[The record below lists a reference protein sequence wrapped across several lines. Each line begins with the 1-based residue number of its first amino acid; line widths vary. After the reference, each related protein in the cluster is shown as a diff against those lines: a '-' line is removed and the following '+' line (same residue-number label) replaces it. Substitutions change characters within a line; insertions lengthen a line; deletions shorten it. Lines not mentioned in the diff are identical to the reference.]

1 MAPRA
6 PGMGRGMASESSAQ
20 PVLEELD
27 RAECLRL
34 IAPGGVG
41 RVAYDD
47 GEGPTVV
54 PVNYAVD
61 GAAVIF
67 RTSESARL
75 NRSLLTIVPG
85 GQVRAAFEVD
95 RIDSASRE
103 GWSVL
108 LRGGAH
114 PLSDEERES
123 CARVD
128 PWPAGDRG
136 AWFSLAATEIS
147 GRRLRRP

>member
-1 MAPRA
+1 
-6 PGMGRGMASESSAQ
+6 MASESSAQ

-61 GAAVIF
+61 GDSVIF

-95 RIDSASRE
+95 RIDSATRE

-114 PLSDEERES
+114 PLSEDERES
-123 CARVD
+123 VARVD

-147 GRRLRRP
+147 GRRLHRP

>member
-1 MAPRA
+1 MADEPA
-6 PGMGRGMASESSAQ
+6 AKPI
-20 PVLEELD
+20 LEDLD
-27 RAECLRL
+27 RAECMRL

-61 GAAVIF
+61 GESVVF
-67 RTSESARL
+67 RTSVSGRL
-75 NRSLLTIVPG
+75 SRSLLTAITG
-85 GQVRAAFEVD
+85 GNVRAAFEVD
-95 RIDSASRE
+95 RLDEASRS

-114 PLSDEERES
+114 RLSDEERD
-123 CARVD
+123 AAVRVD
-128 PWPAGDRG
+128 PWPGDERE
-136 AWFSLAATEIS
+136 AWFRLPAAEVS
-147 GRRLRRP
+147 GRRLRSSP

>member
-1 MAPRA
+1 
-6 PGMGRGMASESSAQ
+6 MASESAAR

-34 IAPGGVG
+34 IAPGGIG

-54 PVNYAVD
+54 PVNYVVD
-61 GAAVIF
+61 GESVIF

-75 NRSLLTIVPG
+75 NRSLLALVPS
-85 GQVRAAFEVD
+85 GQVRAAFEID
-95 RIDSASRE
+95 RFDPVTRE

-114 PLSDEERES
+114 ALSDEERES
-123 CARVD
+123 AIRVE
-128 PWPAGDRG
+128 PWAPGERG
-136 AWFSLAATEIS
+136 AWFCLAATEIS
-147 GRRLRRP
+147 GRRLHRS

>member
-1 MAPRA
+1 MAP
-6 PGMGRGMASESSAQ
+6 ESSEQ
-20 PVLEELD
+20 PALEELD

-47 GEGPTVV
+47 GEGPAVV
-54 PVNYAVD
+54 PVNYTVD
-61 GAAVIF
+61 GESVLF
-67 RTSESARL
+67 RTSVSGRL
-75 NRSLLTIVPG
+75 NRSLLSAVTG

-95 RIDSASRE
+95 HFDEGSRT

-114 PLSDEERES
+114 RLSDDERDK
-123 CARVD
+123 AVRVD
-128 PWPAGDRG
+128 PWPGGERE
-136 AWFSLAATEIS
+136 AWFRLAALEIS
-147 GRRLRRP
+147 GRRLLGT